1 MQGMHKYVCFS
12 LGVCHSA
19 SSTAGRFMRVGE
31 HFGYAQMRSERFR
44 EPEHILDR
52 STAPLAK
59 KVWRSADSD
68 ENQSISKQLDRQHT
82 MPSRGVGHRPE
93 QISMMHVV
101 SFFQRDFFQKRCH
114 RNRDIGVSS
123 IIRHHSILKATVWL
137 QTNASSCFLRFL
149 VSSFFSPLGKL
160 GSHWGCLSA
169 SHSAGYPVVLM
180 AVSVVGIQQKDV
192 VWRDGEMFR
201 PQLHGQSINTRSWY
215 ILDLY
220 TYIYDSLLYLSFS
233 CQS

>member
-1 MQGMHKYVCFS
+1 
-12 LGVCHSA
+12 
-19 SSTAGRFMRVGE
+19 
-31 HFGYAQMRSERFR
+31 
-44 EPEHILDR
+44 
-52 STAPLAK
+52 
-59 KVWRSADSD
+59 
-68 ENQSISKQLDRQHT
+68 

-101 SFFQRDFFQKRCH
+101 SFFPRDFFQKQCH

-123 IIRHHSILKATVWL
+123 TIRHSSILKATVWL

-180 AVSVVGIQQKDV
+180 TVSVVGIK
-192 VWRDGEMFR
+192 M
-201 PQLHGQSINTRSWY
+201 WY
-215 ILDLY
+215 EETVKCFSQNCMVKASTHALDIFW